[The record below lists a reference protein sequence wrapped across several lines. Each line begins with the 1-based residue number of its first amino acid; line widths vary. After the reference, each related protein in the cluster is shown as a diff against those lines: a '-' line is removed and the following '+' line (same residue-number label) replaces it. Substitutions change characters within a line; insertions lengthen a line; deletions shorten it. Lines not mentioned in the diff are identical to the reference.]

1 MYKNFILFSSII
13 IVFYSIYVLC
23 YAWGICSDIFTP
35 PTSGD
40 LPMAIDSAACF
51 ILAGISLLCLTSKR
65 RNVAFIVSAI
75 LAMVLFFWSAML
87 LIRDFTTINVPFIFG
102 MSPQTA
108 FCFVCL
114 SCSFLF
120 MEITK
125 RKYIIQGLLHLVTL
139 IASIAIIGHF
149 LDIPQFYKMTF
160 IPMAIYSAIGFV
172 LLSVAASLMNYNVG
186 ITGLFTGT
194 LIGNIMARR
203 LFLKMLIAI
212 LVTGFFHI
220 LAQRREWISP
230 ELGSALIIVVFIVI
244 TLTLIWKTST
254 RLNAIDDKKRMA
266 RENFSIAFEAAP
278 NALILSDRNG
288 TITLLNTETEK
299 LYKYTREE
307 LMGTNLIYLIPQRLQ
322 KDYLTKKEAFFD
334 SPNVRKFCSEDNL
347 YGVKKNG
354 EEFPIEL
361 ILTPVK
367 TSEETFL
374 LATVI
379 NITQRKK
386 QEDTIK
392 KQLIELQVKNKE
404 LEQFNYISSHDLQEP
419 LRTLSNY
426 IMLLKEDH
434 PDQLNEEMRM
444 HLETMGASVKRM
456 SRVVLSLLEFGK
468 LGRKKKLVQVD
479 CRILI
484 NNVLAD
490 LGGSIKESSATITV
504 HCDIPDLYAY
514 ETELQQLF
522 QNLINNAIKFR
533 KQGVKPQITISARR
547 LTGYFEFA
555 VADNGIGIPR
565 QHFDTI
571 FHIFQRLNSSEDFE
585 GHGIGLA
592 NCKKIA
598 EMHGGNICVESEP
611 GTGSTFKFT
620 ILNLKS

>member
-1 MYKNFILFSSII
+1 
-13 IVFYSIYVLC
+13 
-23 YAWGICSDIFTP
+23 
-35 PTSGD
+35 
-40 LPMAIDSAACF
+40 
-51 ILAGISLLCLTSKR
+51 
-65 RNVAFIVSAI
+65 
-75 LAMVLFFWSAML
+75 
-87 LIRDFTTINVPFIFG
+87 
-102 MSPQTA
+102 
-108 FCFVCL
+108 
-114 SCSFLF
+114 

-125 RKYIIQGLLHLVTL
+125 RKYIIQGVLHLVTL
-139 IASIAIIGHF
+139 IAAVAIIGHF
-149 LDIPQFYKMTF
+149 LNIPLFYKMTF
-160 IPMAIYSAIGFV
+160 IPMPIYSAIGFV
-172 LLSVAASLMNYNVG
+172 LLSVAASLINHNVG

-194 LIGNIMARR
+194 HIGNIMARR
-203 LFLKMLIAI
+203 LFSKMFIAI

-266 RENFSIAFEAAP
+266 RDNFSIAFEAAP
-278 NALILSDRNG
+278 NALILSDRHG
-288 TITLLNTETEK
+288 TITLLNTETAK
-299 LYKYTREE
+299 LYKYSREE
-307 LMGTNLIYLIPQRLQ
+307 LTGSNIRGLIPERLQ
-322 KDYLTKKEAFFD
+322 RDYNTKKEAFFD
-334 SPNVRKFCSEDNL
+334 FPNVRKFYSEDNL
-347 YGVKKNG
+347 YAVKKNG

-367 TSEETFL
+367 TSEETLL
-374 LATVI
+374 LATI
-379 NITQRKK
+379 IDITQRKK
-386 QEDTIK
+386 QEETIK

-426 IMLLKEDH
+426 IMLLKEDYA
-434 PDQLNEEMRM
+434 DQLNEEMRM
-444 HLETMGASVKRM
+444 HLETMGASVSRM

-468 LGRKKKLVQVD
+468 LGRKKKLAQVD
-479 CRILI
+479 CSILI
-484 NNVLAD
+484 GNVLTD

-504 HCDIPDLYAY
+504 HCDIPDFYAY

-533 KQGVKPQITISARR
+533 KQGVTPQITVTASR
-547 LTGYFEFA
+547 LPGYYEFA
-555 VADNGIGIPR
+555 VTDNGIGIPR

-598 EMHGGNICVESEP
+598 EMHGGSIWVESEP

-620 ILNLKS
+620 ILNLKN